1 MINSD
6 IEEKTSYA
14 KEIFEFF
21 KSLKIQLRVVHALL
35 MREII
40 TRYGRH
46 NIGFAWLF
54 VEPMMF
60 TLGIVILWYNLKGA
74 HDGSLNI
81 IPFAVTGYS
90 TVLMWRNSAGRTVHA
105 IEANMG
111 LLYHRNVKIVD
122 VFLARMLLEIA
133 SATLSFLFLSLSLI
147 TLGLMD
153 LPNDFLLIFFG
164 WCLLAW
170 FSLAL
175 GLLVG
180 SLAELSELVDR
191 FWHTITYLLFPLSGA
206 AFMVEWLPELLQK
219 FVLYMPMV
227 HSVEMIRHGYYGN
240 LVVTHENI
248 PYFIWS
254 NLILSFI
261 GLSALRYIGS
271 KVEGNS

>member
-1 MINSD
+1 MTEVGGLRSFI
-6 IEEKTSYA
+6 
-14 KEIFEFF
+14 
-21 KSLKIQLRVVHALL
+21 KSFRIQLRVIYALL

-54 VEPMMF
+54 VEPMLF
-60 TLGIVILWYNLKGA
+60 TLGIVILWYNLKGSNS
-74 HDGSLNI
+74 DTLNI

-111 LLYHRNVKIVD
+111 LLYHRNVKIID

-133 SATLSFLFLSLSLI
+133 SATLSFLFLSSLLI
-147 TLGLMD
+147 VFGLMD
-153 LPNDFLLIFFG
+153 FPDDFLLIVFG

-180 SLAELSELVDR
+180 SLAELSEVVDR
-191 FWHTITYLLFPLSGA
+191 FWHTVTYLMFPLSGA
-206 AFMVEWLPELLQK
+206 AFLVAWLPEALQK
-219 FVLYMPMV
+219 PVLYMPMV
-227 HSVEMIRHGYYGN
+227 HAVEMIRHGYYGDSI
-240 LVVTHENI
+240 TTYENI

-254 NLILSFI
+254 NVILSFV
-261 GLSALRYIGS
+261 GLYMVRYIGS